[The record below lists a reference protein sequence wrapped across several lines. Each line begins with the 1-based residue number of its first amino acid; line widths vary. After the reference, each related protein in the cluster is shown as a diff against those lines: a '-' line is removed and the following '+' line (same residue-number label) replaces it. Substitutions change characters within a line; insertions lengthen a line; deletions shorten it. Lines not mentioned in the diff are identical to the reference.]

1 MLCADICIAPIYSK
15 GKTAPPFDHY
25 NHFSLQQKT
34 MKRVLTLLLTLCLT
48 AVASAQTVIDVTFEQ
63 YPPLRA
69 VAQTVSVEVPAE
81 GITLGSD
88 VTVDGGDGSYS
99 YLWTNADGETLSTEK
114 TLVITRPGD
123 YYLTVSDGHHCQV
136 SVHFT
141 ATGADAIGS
150 LTTDGLRQVRIFTVA
165 GTLILK
171 TSATT
176 DYARQL
182 AEGVYVVCFIY
193 SDGHEAIRKVTV
205 KK

>member
-1 MLCADICIAPIYSK
+1 
-15 GKTAPPFDHY
+15 
-25 NHFSLQQKT
+25 

-63 YPPLRA
+63 YPPLQA
-69 VAQTVSVEVPAE
+69 VAGTVSVEVPLE

-88 VTVDGGDGSYS
+88 VSVDGGDGSYT
-99 YLWTNADGETLSTEK
+99 YLWTNAAGETLSTAK
-114 TLVITRPGD
+114 TLLITRPGD
-123 YYLTVSDGHHCQV
+123 YYLQVSDGHHCQV

-141 ATGADAIGS
+141 ATASASVSS
-150 LTTDGLRQVRIFTVA
+150 LTTDGLRQVRIFNAA

-176 DYARQL
+176 DYESSL
-182 AEGVYVVCFIY
+182 AAGVYVVCFIY

-205 KK
+205 NK